1 MIEYALSII
10 MKNGMDGIVKM
21 ENNIE
26 KQVKFFEEKI
36 GIVKKWE
43 NVVMEIF
50 MAGKNK
56 KISFTIE
63 NPNKKKI
70 KEAIERNLKLME
82 IMASS
87 PYHGI
92 QEKNDYVDNKIFDY
106 DVIENEKMIDI
117 AEEVINNG
125 GNAGIV
131 FSSIDE
137 IKIANSNGVMMND
150 KNSMIYLSAR
160 TFHKNYSFHDVSCSR
175 SVKKIDS
182 RILKD
187 AYEILKDAKN
197 EIKIKEG
204 KYDVIFYPMAF
215 ANLISNIADFSSA
228 FYVDAGYSFLAN
240 KIGKKV
246 ANDILTIYDDG
257 TCKDGIAS
265 RKFDDEGNAT
275 QKTIIIKEGTLK
287 NYIHNSMTAY
297 KYKTKTTGNAGI
309 ISPRPWNVIVKSG
322 DYIIDE
328 IIEDFKGL
336 IITNLWYT
344 RFQNYQNG
352 DFSTVARDVAFYLEN
367 GEKKFVKGI
376 RISDNIQH
384 ILENVEILSKESK
397 QIFWWEVEN
406 PVFAPYAM
414 VKGVE
419 ITKPS

>member
-70 KEAIERNLKLME
+70 KEAIERNLKLMD

-344 RFQNYQNG
+344 RFQNYQSG
-352 DFSTVARDVAFYLEN
+352 DFSTVARDAIFYVEN